1 MLRKIQYSFLFSLE
15 QFKLIHTMKTLGIY
29 NEIVE
34 ITASYSKNREI
45 VKFQE
50 EGQQG
55 AGQVK
60 WGKNQLADFHF
71 DKDSITTE
79 LETILDEKLRDILV
93 E

>member
-1 MLRKIQYSFLFSLE
+1 
-15 QFKLIHTMKTLGIY
+15 MKTLGIY

>member
-1 MLRKIQYSFLFSLE
+1 MRRKIQYPFLFSLE
-15 QFKLIHTMKTLGIY
+15 QFKLIHTMKNLGVY

-34 ITASYSKNREI
+34 INASYSNNREI

-60 WGKNQLADFHF
+60 WGKNQLADFHS
-71 DKDSITTE
+71 DKGSITTE
-79 LETILDEKLRDILV
+79 LEAVLDEKLRTILV